1 MRRTSDRTR
10 REMLAAGIVALSW
23 IAVTTP
29 PAPAQTPTIS
39 SVRVA
44 SGLSNP
50 VFVTAPPNDN
60 GRLFIAEQ
68 GTGGSAQIKVL
79 DLSTNTV
86 RTTPFLTITGLAT
99 GGEQGLLG
107 MAFHPDYA
115 SNGKFYVNVTA
126 PGGQFGMG
134 ITQIREYTVSPT
146 NPEVAVPGSLRTLLR
161 FDQPQSNHN
170 GGWIGFSPRAGDAGN
185 LYIASGDGGNFN
197 DTGTGHNPTI
207 GNAQDRNTLL
217 GKMLRINV
225 DRDDFPTDAVRN
237 YGIPANNP
245 YAGTTAGA
253 DEVFNIGLRNPYRSG
268 FDRGTGHLYIGDVGQ
283 GAREE
288 VDFQSAANPG
298 GGENYGWRIREG
310 RIPTPGISDPAPV
323 GPLTEPIHDY
333 VRSLGATVIG
343 GTVYR
348 AGDIAGLDG
357 TYFYADFISS
367 RIWSFRF
374 DGTTMTELTERT
386 AQLDPAGAIAINSP
400 SSFGED
406 ALGRTY
412 IVDYNGEVF
421 RIVPEPAAM
430 GTAALTAALIW
441 RRPRRHAS

>member
-10 REMLAAGIVALSW
+10 PEILAAGIVALSW
-23 IAVTTP
+23 MAAA
-29 PAPAQTPTIS
+29 PALAQTPTVS

-68 GTGGSAQIKVL
+68 GAGGSAQIKVL

-86 RTTPFLTITGLAT
+86 RATPFLTITGLAT

-107 MAFHPDYA
+107 MAFHPDYV

-126 PGGQFGMG
+126 PGGQFGSG

-161 FDQPQSNHN
+161 YDQPQTNHN

-185 LYIASGDGGNFN
+185 LYIASGDGGAGN
-197 DTGTGHNPTI
+197 DSGPGHNPAI
-207 GNAQDRNTLL
+207 GNGQDRNTLL

-225 DRDDFPTDAVRN
+225 DRDDFPADAARN

-245 YAGTTAGA
+245 YAGATAGA

-283 GAREE
+283 AAREE
-288 VDFQSAANPG
+288 VDFQSASNPG

-310 RIPTPGISDPAPV
+310 RIATPGISDPAPV

-333 VRSLGATVIG
+333 ARTLGATVIG

-386 AQLDPAGAIAINSP
+386 AQLDPAGAVAINSP

-406 ALGRTY
+406 GLGRMY
-412 IVDYNGEVF
+412 IVDYGGEVF

-430 GTAALTAALIW
+430 GTVALAAALMW
-441 RRPRRHAS
+441 RRPRRHAL